1 LTRSEWGRPHNR
13 KGFESRALTQSSRPL
28 RGGHILV
35 RRPEDGGEPLPL
47 LVIFESASI
56 SRSEA
61 LKVQLA
67 DTTMGS
73 WSDLELVE
81 RNEVG
86 GEWWRT
92 VYRGTLSSADA
103 SEHTAILEQIIEESR
118 PDVEVVS
125 AQLLVDGQPVYR
137 VRERHPFVIRVHVRA
152 NRPVDVADV
161 SLKIM
166 RSDGYYVFWQSSGQ
180 AGGNIHDF
188 HGEKL
193 VSFLF
198 DPNLVG
204 AGDYELTVEIQNGFD
219 VEQNFPYSRVY
230 DRRVAMLKFTV
241 EREWKLL
248 MLGPLNHQFPVLVEN
263 LDPAPARAD

>member
-1 LTRSEWGRPHNR
+1 
-13 KGFESRALTQSSRPL
+13 
-28 RGGHILV
+28 
-35 RRPEDGGEPLPL
+35 
-47 LVIFESASI
+47 
-56 SRSEA
+56 
-61 LKVQLA
+61 
-67 DTTMGS
+67 
-73 WSDLELVE
+73 
-81 RNEVG
+81 
-86 GEWWRT
+86 
-92 VYRGTLSSADA
+92 
-103 SEHTAILEQIIEESR
+103 
-118 PDVEVVS
+118 
-125 AQLLVDGQPVYR
+125 
-137 VRERHPFVIRVHVRA
+137 VHVRA

-263 LDPAPARAD
+263 LESAPARAD